1 MKCPGCLHFIL
12 TPLTLCVCCCLGGG
26 VGDLYLC
33 LSQDIKHTLHAKVT
47 VKGDTFK
54 EGFFCCDFLK
64 SENKEI
70 VGFNWNQKSS
80 NVHPRT
86 LSSAHCNK
94 CRLLPLFLSNRKGFF
109 LLQLSP
115 NSERG
120 NTIGDLQKTNINQTN
135 K

>member
-1 MKCPGCLHFIL
+1 M
-12 TPLTLCVCCCLGGG
+12 
-26 VGDLYLC
+26 GDLYLC

-47 VKGDTFK
+47 VKGDK
-54 EGFFCCDFLK
+54 VKKNCDVLK
-64 SENKEI
+64 SENKEL

-94 CRLLPLFLSNRKGFF
+94 CRLLPLFLSNRKSFF